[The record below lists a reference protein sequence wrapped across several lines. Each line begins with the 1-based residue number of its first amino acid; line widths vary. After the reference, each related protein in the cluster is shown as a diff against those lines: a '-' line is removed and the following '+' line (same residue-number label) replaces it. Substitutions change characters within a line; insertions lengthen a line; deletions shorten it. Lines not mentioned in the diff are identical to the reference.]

1 MGKTLI
7 RLFPQ
12 KQSDLG
18 LHCLGLFGR
27 HLMFK
32 VFEHILYVYSLDDPM
47 GDMPTP
53 ERLVP
58 PDMPLPMPNGGE
70 KLDIDN
76 KVANFLAVSY
86 CYISFKLT

>member
-1 MGKTLI
+1 
-7 RLFPQ
+7 
-12 KQSDLG
+12 
-18 LHCLGLFGR
+18 
-27 HLMFK
+27 
-32 VFEHILYVYSLDDPM
+32 M

-86 CYISFKLT
+86 LQLSCDSYKKDH